1 MNTFKFFQKEEG
13 IRFPPLLHNEQI
25 IHYWDDGDDMDYLTA
40 RIIAWSDEWHRWN
53 PQWTFTRFSGTM
65 QEFFTSIQ
73 SIPVIKYI
81 ERDGTLLYMGDSFPI
96 DCNLQGVYDIY
107 YYKYHEYEDV

>member
-1 MNTFKFFQKEEG
+1 ME
-13 IRFPPLLHNEQI
+13 
-25 IHYWDDGDDMDYLTA
+25 
-40 RIIAWSDEWHRWN
+40 
-53 PQWTFTRFSGTM
+53 
-65 QEFFTSIQ
+65 EFFTSIQ

>member
-1 MNTFKFFQKEEG
+1 MREFKFFQKEEG
-13 IRFPPLLHNEQI
+13 IRFPPLLHNEQLI
-25 IHYWDDGDDMDYLTA
+25 YYYSDDVHNYTLST